1 MMISVIVPVYNNA
14 EDLPRCLDS
23 ILAQEFDD
31 IEIVAVNDGS
41 TDASGAILDHY
52 GQKYANIRVIHKENG
67 GVTAARLAGV
77 AAATGAYIGFSD
89 ADDTMDPDFYARLLH
104 NLKETEADI
113 SHCGFRMAFSDG
125 RVRYFYNTGVRET
138 HDGTTARKELLS
150 GARIEPSLCTKLFR
164 RELFSGLQ
172 TQMPEDIRN
181 NEDLLMNYLLFS
193 RAKLAIYDDFCGY
206 CYYVQ
211 TKTPQ
216 QLRLNTRKIAD
227 TIRVKQIILDTA
239 PEALQSDAQKALLS
253 TCINVYNTII
263 LEKSPQ
269 LEEDRRKVR
278 QMILGQKHHR
288 KLLSRRQRLL
298 GAFICHFPFVYAP
311 FYRFYVKHF
320 QKNPYL

>member
-41 TDASGAILDHY
+41 TDASGAILDRY
-52 GQKYANIRVIHKENG
+52 AAKYPNIRVIHKENG

-89 ADDTMDPDFYARLLH
+89 ADDTVDSDLYRRLLY
-104 NLKETEADI
+104 NLEETEADI
-113 SHCGFRMAFSDG
+113 SHCGFRMAFPDG
-125 RVRYFYNTGVRET
+125 RVRCFYNTGVRET
-138 HDGTTARKELLS
+138 HDCITARKELLS
-150 GARIEPSLCTKLFR
+150 GERIEPSLCTKLFR

-206 CYYVQ
+206 CYRVRGGSASR
-211 TKTPQ
+211 KE
-216 QLRLNTRKIAD
+216 LNHYRIWD
-227 TIRVKQIILDTA
+227 PIRVKQRILAEA
-239 PEALQSDAQKALLS
+239 PDSIKADAQKALLS

-269 LEEDRRKVR
+269 LEEDRQKVR

-298 GAFICHFPFVYAP
+298 GAFICHLPFAYAP